1 MAPERLFGVLPVSYT
16 HLQQRISEEED
27 RIRREAERRAD
38 LARESA
44 EEDVR
49 AAADRARQEA
59 LSAASSTAPDWE
71 RAEATEGDSESGPV
85 PRRRRGGPGSGGY
98 RTF

>member
-1 MAPERLFGVLPVSYT
+1 V
-16 HLQQRISEEED
+16 
-27 RIRREAERRAD
+27 
-38 LARESA
+38 SA
-44 EEDVR
+44 EEDVQ

-71 RAEATEGDSESGPV
+71 RADSDDDPDSGPS
-85 PRRRRGGPGSGGY
+85 PRRRRGGPGAGGY